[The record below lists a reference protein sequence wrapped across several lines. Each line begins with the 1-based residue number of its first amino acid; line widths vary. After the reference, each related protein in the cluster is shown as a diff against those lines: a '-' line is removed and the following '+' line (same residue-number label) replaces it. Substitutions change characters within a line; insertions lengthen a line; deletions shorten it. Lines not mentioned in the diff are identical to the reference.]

1 MLIEWEISST
11 RCNGPHYLT
20 CNNVKKCDTFTS
32 HAPKKTCKKINYHFN
47 CNSKCLIYLFSCKV
61 CGKQYVGFTTD
72 KFSYQWYNYKNCQHK
87 AEKEEHHMQKQLPD
101 QFLSEDHD
109 GLLNNVEITPID
121 KTDPW
126 KKREIL
132 ED

>member
-1 MLIEWEISST
+1 MSEKSVVLDVTVHIILLVIMLKSVTLS
-11 RCNGPHYLT
+11 P
-20 CNNVKKCDTFTS
+20 VMP
-32 HAPKKTCKKINYHFN
+32 PKKTCKKINYHFN

-72 KFSYQWYNYKNCQHK
+72 KFRYQWYNYKNCQHN

>member
-1 MLIEWEISST
+1 MSEKSVVLDVTVHIILLVIMLKSVTLS
-11 RCNGPHYLT
+11 P
-20 CNNVKKCDTFTS
+20 VMP
-32 HAPKKTCKKINYHFN
+32 PKKTCKKINYHFN

-72 KFSYQWYNYKNCQHK
+72 KFRYQWYNYKNCQHK

-101 QFLSEDHD
+101 QFLSEDRD

-121 KTDPW
+121 KTDP
-126 KKREIL
+126 
-132 ED
+132 